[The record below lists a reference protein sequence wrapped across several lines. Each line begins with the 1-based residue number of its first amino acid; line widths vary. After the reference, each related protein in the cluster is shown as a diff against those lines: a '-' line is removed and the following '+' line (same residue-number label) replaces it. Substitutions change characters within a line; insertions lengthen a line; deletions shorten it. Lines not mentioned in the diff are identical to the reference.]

1 MGAKNPQARKIP
13 FLANRSGAKSTPVT
27 EIVQELNLQDGN
39 ANVPEHL
46 LSPEQQRQINSIAK
60 NVDLPTYVAADDKT
74 PSKIKAQLVPPW
86 EDLSTRRR
94 VKAFNLFPSEALK
107 ARMKFLSDET
117 GVSQHEI
124 CMEIL
129 EKVIIKMSDEAFE
142 KKRRNRG

>member
-1 MGAKNPQARKIP
+1 MVAKNPQKRKVP
-13 FLANRSGAKSTPVT
+13 FRANPVSAKSTPVT
-27 EIVQELNLQDGN
+27 EIVEELNLQDGS
-39 ANVPEHL
+39 AAVPEHL
-46 LSPEQQRQINSIAK
+46 LSQEQQRKIDSIAK

-74 PSKIKAQLVPPW
+74 PSKIKTPLVPPW

-107 ARMKFLSDET
+107 ARMKFLNEET